1 MRFHTVSFLK
11 ISKLP
16 TEDNGN
22 SKGGGGGG
30 GGGSKRTQFSAL
42 IEYHSDFLIGDPFCG
57 IIVAAGCFTSR
68 IMAFVKSLA
77 LKRGK

>member
-1 MRFHTVSFLK
+1 MFVAFPYCVVSENIHTLH
-11 ISKLP
+11 
-16 TEDNGN
+16 
-22 SKGGGGGG
+22 GGQWKFRGGG

-42 IEYHSDFLIGDPFCG
+42 IKYHSDFLIGDPFCG